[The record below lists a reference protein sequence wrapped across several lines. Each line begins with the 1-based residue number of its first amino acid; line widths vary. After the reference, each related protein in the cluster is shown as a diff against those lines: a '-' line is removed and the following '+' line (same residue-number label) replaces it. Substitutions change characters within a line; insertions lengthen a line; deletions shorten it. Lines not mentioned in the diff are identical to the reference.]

1 MQAPDQ
7 RVGRPRPR
15 YRIVIYDHFQGRTHK
30 LATYTGD
37 VFHVVV
43 SADEATRRTIYHR
56 TGGDPETANMLARLI
71 ADNPI
76 DPQG

>member
-1 MQAPDQ
+1 
-7 RVGRPRPR
+7 
-15 YRIVIYDHFQGRTHK
+15 
-30 LATYTGD
+30 
-37 VFHVVV
+37 VVV